1 MLKKLGM
8 KTKKKVDNGASTT
21 STPSAAPSKRASA
34 PARSLN
40 TNQEVRRAS
49 APATKPKPKANK
61 QDEKKT
67 GNNYDNNEED
77 DIGPLPSAIS
87 TGRPSV
93 TKRISGLTM
102 DGPSAHQERKAS
114 RPSLQPKRISSM
126 SDNSNSNGNSD
137 TTNTSTPKRESR
149 VQFDP
154 DSTPP
159 PSLQKTASR
168 ESRSSNNSSQNNL
181 DMSLSSRSISFES
194 PDGSTAPS
202 LMDRNSTNYVATDVE
217 AALKNAPP
225 HKWKKMTCTM
235 DGQVDYLTCGKVKD
249 VSGKSI
255 QKAIQKFE
263 AEPWK
268 YAGLMFQTSM
278 KTWQR
283 RQQKYTLIYQK
294 DTYQLKPR
302 NIDDKG
308 IMTFMSQHYQ
318 HLPSLPDNVIPED
331 ERDPYTWNMTIR
343 YGRLLHIGDN
353 KPLLPGRGMGVADT
367 PSIKIIGD
375 IDPSDISQG
384 MVGDCW
390 LLSAISAIAEFDG
403 AIKRLFRKTVDI
415 DLMPYEDGRVNHY
428 IISLYDL
435 ETWKEVDIVI
445 DESLAASPAYDG
457 R

>member
-126 SDNSNSNGNSD
+126 SDNSNGNSD

-159 PSLQKTASR
+159 PSIQKTASR

-225 HKWKKMTCTM
+225 HKWKKLTCTM

-268 YAGLMFQTSM
+268 YAGL
-278 KTWQR
+278 
-283 RQQKYTLIYQK
+283 
-294 DTYQLKPR
+294 
-302 NIDDKG
+302 
-308 IMTFMSQHYQ
+308 MTFMSQHYQ